1 MKTLTI
7 LSGKGGVGKT
17 MLASSLAVLFAKELR
32 LVACDCDVD
41 ASNLALALGIKESS
55 FVWEEIETS
64 EKAKLIEEKCN
75 GCKKCLNSCVFS
87 AIHWNEE
94 KNKPEFNRFLCE
106 GCGACSLV
114 CPKHAIEI
122 ERVKNGRMG
131 SARSKYGFAVVS
143 GQLKMGESG
152 SGKIVDMLK
161 ERALTLAEKER
172 AELLICDS
180 AAGISCPV
188 IASLRGSDFVIAV
201 TEPSPASFRDLKRA
215 LQIVQYFNIPYGI
228 VINKWDINKRLS
240 KEIEGFAGEK
250 LLGQIS
256 YDRKVVDAIVNL
268 TPVVETEC
276 KAAKEIVKIKERVK
290 TQLYKP

>member
-32 LVACDCDVD
+32 LIACDCDVD
-41 ASNLALALGIKESS
+41 ASNLALALGIEEST
-55 FVWEEIETS
+55 FNWEEIETS

-75 GCKKCLNSCVFS
+75 GCKRCFNSCAFS

-114 CPKHAIEI
+114 CPEHAIEI
-122 ERVKNGRMG
+122 ERVKNGRIG
-131 SARSKYGFAVVS
+131 SAKSRYGFTIVS

-161 ERALTLAEKER
+161 GKALALAEKEN
-172 AELLICDS
+172 AELIICDS

-188 IASLRGSDFVIAV
+188 IASIRASDFVVAV
-201 TEPSPASFRDLKRA
+201 TEPSPASFRDLQRA

-228 VINKWDINKRLS
+228 VINKWDINKQLS
-240 KEIEGFAGEK
+240 KEIERFAGGRLVGK
-250 LLGQIS
+250 IS
-256 YDRKVVDAIVNL
+256 YDRKVIDAIVQL
-268 TPVVETEC
+268 KPVVETEC
-276 KAAKEIVKIKERVK
+276 KAANDIEKIKK
-290 TQLYKP
+290 SLQKF